1 MTFTSL
7 SFLAF
12 VFLVAAL
19 YFTLFRKCQWVLLLL
34 ASIVFYLFSGPK
46 YIVFIII
53 TSLTTYLFARR
64 IQALHDNEKKFI
76 AENELSK
83 DEKKLIKKKYTKRR
97 KRWLL
102 LDFIINI
109 GMLCVIKYADFALS
123 GVSGVLARFGVN
135 WSKTF
140 DFVLPL
146 GISFY
151 TFMAV
156 GYILDIYWKRYRAEK
171 NLLKFALFTSYFPH
185 IIQGPIGRYNKLAAQ
200 FSERHRFDY
209 DRVKKGL
216 LLMLWGYFQKMVIA
230 DRLAIFANGVYSKWD
245 EVTGLPLVLA
255 IIFFSMQLYLDW
267 TGCMDVARG
276 VSQIFGIEL
285 ERNFWHPYFSKDMPE
300 FWRRWHITLGAWFKD
315 YLLYPVSMS
324 RLCKS
329 INRFTRKKWG
339 NQASRAFSTV
349 IPAACVWL
357 VTGTWHGAAMCYI
370 FWGIYHGILIILGA
384 VFEVPIQ
391 KLNKALHINTE
402 CFSFNLFRMIRT
414 FFLSAIGR
422 IFFVSTAGFTQA
434 VIIIKRTFDI
444 RNFGLHTLWDE
455 SLYSFGLDRH
465 GFTLSLILI
474 ALVWA
479 VSMLQEKFAKED
491 KGIRDVVCEQ
501 NLIFRWILYF
511 GLIFGIIIF
520 GIYGAGYNAGAF
532 VYGQF

>member
-185 IIQGPIGRYNKLAAQ
+185 IIQGPIGRYNKLAVQ

-267 TGCMDVARG
+267 TGCMDIARG

-285 ERNFWHPYFSKDMPE
+285 ERNF
-300 FWRRWHITLGAWFKD
+300 
-315 YLLYPVSMS
+315 
-324 RLCKS
+324 
-329 INRFTRKKWG
+329 
-339 NQASRAFSTV
+339 
-349 IPAACVWL
+349 
-357 VTGTWHGAAMCYI
+357 
-370 FWGIYHGILIILGA
+370 
-384 VFEVPIQ
+384 
-391 KLNKALHINTE
+391 
-402 CFSFNLFRMIRT
+402 
-414 FFLSAIGR
+414 
-422 IFFVSTAGFTQA
+422 
-434 VIIIKRTFDI
+434 
-444 RNFGLHTLWDE
+444 
-455 SLYSFGLDRH
+455 
-465 GFTLSLILI
+465 
-474 ALVWA
+474 
-479 VSMLQEKFAKED
+479 
-491 KGIRDVVCEQ
+491 
-501 NLIFRWILYF
+501 
-511 GLIFGIIIF
+511 
-520 GIYGAGYNAGAF
+520 
-532 VYGQF
+532 